1 MTDAPAPD
9 AADDRPTIL
18 VTNDDGIRSPGL
30 HAVVAALAPL
40 ARIAVIAPDR
50 NRSGVSRSITL
61 GAMLQVVEDDVLGA
75 AAAFATD
82 GTPAD
87 CVRLAMLEL
96 AGPRPVL
103 VVSGANNGLNMGD
116 DVAYSGTVSAAFDA
130 AMHGIP
136 AIAVSQQ
143 SLARELGYPRTQAFD
158 HDAMQ
163 AFLPILVSRMLAD
176 PAHLPHGLVV
186 NVNVPGIP
194 ASEVAGVE
202 VGTLGRRIYRDKL
215 ELKQQDGGKR
225 HYLLY
230 GDDPEHHLDETDT
243 DIAAIGRGAIAVTP
257 LRFEVADHDSRDEL
271 EAWGLGAAMLGGGAG

>member
-1 MTDAPAPD
+1 MNPPD
-9 AADDRPTIL
+9 AAAPDLADDGRPTIL
-18 VTNDDGIRSPGL
+18 VTNDDGIRSGGL
-30 HAVVAALAPL
+30 AAVVEALAPL
-40 ARIAVIAPDR
+40 ARVVVIAPDR

-61 GAMLQVVEDDVLGA
+61 GAMLQVVEDEVPGA

-87 CVRLAMLEL
+87 CVRLAMLGL

-103 VVSGANNGLNMGD
+103 VVSGANNGLNVGD

-130 AMHGIP
+130 AMNGIP
-136 AIAVSQQ
+136 AVAVSQQ
-143 SLARELGYPRTQAFD
+143 STARELGYPRTDDFD
-158 HDAMQ
+158 HDAMR
-163 AFLPILVSRMLAD
+163 AFLPGLVAHMLERLDA
-176 PAHLPHGLVV
+176 LPDGLVV

-194 ASEVAGVE
+194 AADVSGVE

-215 ELKQQDGGKR
+215 ELKKDEGGRR

-243 DIAAIGRGAIAVTP
+243 DIAAIARDAIAVTP
-257 LRFEVADHDSRDEL
+257 LRFEAHDAASVAEV
-271 EAWGLGAAMLGGGAG
+271 EGWNLGAMLR

>member
-1 MTDAPAPD
+1 MSPET
-9 AADDRPTIL
+9 ADDRPTIL
-18 VTNDDGIRSPGL
+18 VTNDDGIRSKGL
-30 HAVVAALAPL
+30 HAVVEALAPL

-61 GAMLQVVEDDVLGA
+61 GAMLQVVEDEVPGA
-75 AAAFATD
+75 AVAFATD

-103 VVSGANNGLNMGD
+103 VVSGANNGLNVGD

-130 AMHGIP
+130 AMNGLP
-136 AIAVSQQ
+136 AVAVSQQ
-143 SLARELGYPRTQAFD
+143 SLARELGYPRTQEFD
-158 HDAMQ
+158 HAAMQ
-163 AFLPILVSRMLAD
+163 AFLPGLVQHMLD
-176 PAHLPHGLVV
+176 SIDSLPHGLVV
-186 NVNVPGIP
+186 NVNVPGVP
-194 ASEVAGVE
+194 PSELMGVE

-215 ELKQQDGGKR
+215 ELKEEADGKR

-230 GDDPEHHLDETDT
+230 GDDPEHHADEVDT

-257 LRFEVADHDSRDEL
+257 LRFEVLDHDSRAEL
-271 EAWGLGAAMLGGGAG
+271 ESWNLGAMLTP